1 MDPLVV
7 WLVVFWAIVLLTCFG
22 WLLSC
27 CVCGLCCPRR
37 LQRWLG
43 VLAVVLLIGA
53 TLGTAVATHRLEA
66 LWTGSKTVVADT
78 IVLARF
84 ARKSGALAAALA

>member
-1 MDPLVV
+1 MDPLIA
-7 WLVVFWAIVLLTCFG
+7 WLIAFWVLVLLVCCG
-22 WLLSC
+22 WLFSC

-37 LQRWLG
+37 LQRCLG

-53 TLGTAVATHRLEA
+53 TLGTATATHRLEE
-66 LWTGSKTVVADT
+66 LWNGSKAVVADS
-78 IVLARF
+78 IVVARF